1 MPSHKKGNIIKAYQ
15 DFMRYEGV
23 PQCLHQDLAPEQKT
37 DEIISINKD
46 MRVKDFWSEVD
57 HPNQNPVEHG
67 KIKRLKQ
74 GVDGLLTRIHA
85 PSES

>member
-1 MPSHKKGNIIKAYQ
+1 
-15 DFMRYEGV
+15 
-23 PQCLHQDLAPEQKT
+23 
-37 DEIISINKD
+37 